1 MEEVTRNVD
10 MFEFVTISEHFD
22 ATCGTFAETSS
33 AVWSVKEGCEKV
45 LTRNMRT
52 ASMKLLKLLAIGQK
66 GNVTCEAFGTFE
78 EASSADWSAKEGC
91 GKLLTR
97 NFCAFGIKMR

>member
-52 ASMKLLKLLAIGQK
+52 ASIKLLKLLAIGQDR
-66 GNVTCEAFGTFE
+66 NITCATYVTFA
-78 EASSADWSAKEGC
+78 EASLAGWSVKDGS
-91 GKLLTR
+91 R
-97 NFCAFGIKMR
+97 NV